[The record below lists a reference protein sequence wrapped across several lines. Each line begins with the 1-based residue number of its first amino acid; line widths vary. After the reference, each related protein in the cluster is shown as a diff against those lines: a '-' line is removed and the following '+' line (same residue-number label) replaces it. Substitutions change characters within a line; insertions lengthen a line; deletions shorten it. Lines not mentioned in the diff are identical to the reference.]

1 MNAREQG
8 FLLLTSHLGNVK
20 RRTLTIPQ
28 LRILATRVRAMD
40 KPNTDRQLNTA
51 DLLSLGYSEEF
62 AQHICNLLSDTE
74 VLEAY
79 CKIARRSGCYPLSRV
94 AKQYPQRLRMRLGL
108 ECPGCLWAKGDLSL
122 LQRPAIALVGSRDMN
137 EKNLAFAQQV
147 GYQAA
152 QCGYVLVSGNA
163 RGADRAAQDACL
175 ASGGQVISVVPDR
188 LDRCLANDNIL
199 YLSEDGYELDFSAQR
214 ALSRNRVIH
223 ALADGVFVA
232 QCAYA
237 SGGTWDGTMK
247 NLSNLW
253 TPVFCLDDA
262 SDGMLALSQHGAQL
276 IDCDALAD
284 IEALLLQKNTLF

>member
-28 LRILATRVRAMD
+28 LRILATRVRAMEI
-40 KPNTDRQLNTA
+40 PNEDRQLNTD

-62 AQHICNLLSDTE
+62 AQRIYSLLSDTDM
-74 VLEAY
+74 LEAY
-79 CKIARRSGCYPLSRV
+79 CKMARRSGCYPLSRV
-94 AKQYPQRLRMRLGL
+94 SEQYPQRLRVRLGL
-108 ECPGCLWAKGDLSL
+108 ESPGCLWAKGDVSL

-137 EKNLAFAQQV
+137 EKNLAFAQKV

-152 QCGYVLVSGNA
+152 QRGYVLVSGNA

-175 ASGGQVISVVPDR
+175 ASGGQVISVVADR
-188 LDRCLANDNIL
+188 LDHCVADENIL

-232 QCAYA
+232 QCVYG

-247 NLSNLW
+247 NLLNLW
-253 TPVFCLDDA
+253 TPVFCFDDG
-262 SDGMLALSQHGAQL
+262 SDGTQALSQHGAQL
-276 IDCDALAD
+276 IGCDALAD
-284 IEALLLQKNTLF
+284 IETLLLQKNTLF